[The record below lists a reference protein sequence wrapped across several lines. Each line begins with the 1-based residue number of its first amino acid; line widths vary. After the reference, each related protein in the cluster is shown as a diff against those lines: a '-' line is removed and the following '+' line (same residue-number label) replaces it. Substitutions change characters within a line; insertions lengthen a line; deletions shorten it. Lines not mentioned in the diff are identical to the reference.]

1 MARINISI
9 MGYPINSG
17 VIPPT
22 FVNSFNG
29 RTGNIIPQAGD
40 YTAVDVG
47 AEPSGSIASHI
58 SSLDPHIQ
66 YQTKTELESIILDS
80 IALYDSQIS
89 NPITTPLNLRTT
101 RTITTSLL
109 PTNTEEIGQVL
120 LAKSYQLRKIESN
133 VPCRIR
139 IYMTATDLTNDLSRP
154 FITTPPMNSGVVIDY
169 QTSLGNLSY
178 RFDYPIEGYDD
189 EAVPD
194 GLIPFAITNLD
205 TNSQSVE
212 LSITFLRTE

>member
-9 MGYPINSG
+9 MGYPINGG
-17 VIPPT
+17 VIPT
-22 FVNSFNG
+22 FVKSFNG
-29 RTGNIIPQAGD
+29 RTGDIIPQAGD
-40 YTAVDVG
+40 YTAANVG

-80 IALYDSQIS
+80 IALYDSQILT
-89 NPITTPLNLRTT
+89 PIATPLNLRTT
-101 RTITTSLL
+101 TTITTSVLS
-109 PTNTEEIGQVL
+109 PNTEEIGQVL

-139 IYMTATDLTNDLSRP
+139 LYMTASDLTNDLSRP
-154 FITTPPMNSGVVIDY
+154 FITTPPANSGVVIDY

-194 GLIPFAITNLD
+194 GLIPFSITNLD
-205 TNSQSVE
+205 ASSQSVE

>member
-22 FVNSFNG
+22 FVKSFNG
-29 RTGNIIPQAGD
+29 RTGDIIPQAGD
-40 YTAVDVG
+40 YTAADVG

-80 IALYDSQIS
+80 IALYDSQILT
-89 NPITTPLNLRTT
+89 PIATPLNLRTT
-101 RTITTSLL
+101 TTITTSVLS
-109 PTNTEEIGQVL
+109 PNTEEIGQVL

-139 IYMTATDLTNDLSRP
+139 LYMTASDLTNDLSRP
-154 FITTPPMNSGVVIDY
+154 FITTPPANSGVVIDY

-194 GLIPFAITNLD
+194 GLIPFSITNLD
-205 TNSQSVE
+205 ASSQSVE

>member
-9 MGYPINSG
+9 MGYPINGG
-17 VIPPT
+17 VIPT

-29 RTGNIIPQAGD
+29 RTGDIIPQAGD
-40 YTAVDVG
+40 YTAADVG

-80 IALYDSQIS
+80 IALYDSQILT
-89 NPITTPLNLRTT
+89 PIATPLNLRTT
-101 RTITTSLL
+101 TTITTSVLS
-109 PTNTEEIGQVL
+109 PNTEEIGQVL

-139 IYMTATDLTNDLSRP
+139 LYMTASDLTNDLSRP
-154 FITTPPMNSGVVIDY
+154 FITTPPANSGVVIDY

-194 GLIPFAITNLD
+194 GLIPFSITNLD
-205 TNSQSVE
+205 ASSQSVE

>member
-9 MGYPINSG
+9 MGYPINGG
-17 VIPPT
+17 VIPT
-22 FVNSFNG
+22 FVNSFNS
-29 RTGNIIPQAGD
+29 RTGNILPQAGD
-40 YTAVDVG
+40 YTAFDVG
-47 AEPSGSIASHI
+47 AEPAGSIASHI
-58 SSLDPHIQ
+58 SALDPHIQ

-80 IALYDSQIS
+80 IALYDSQVL
-89 NPITTPLNLRTT
+89 NPIVQPLNLRATT
-101 RTITTSLL
+101 TITTAVLA
-109 PTNTEEIGQVL
+109 TGTDEIGQVL

-139 IYMTATDLTNDLSRP
+139 LYMTTTDLTNDLSRP

-189 EAVPD
+189 EAIPD
-194 GLIPFAITNLD
+194 GLIPFTITNLD
-205 TNSQSVE
+205 TSSQSVE
-212 LSITFLRTE
+212 LTITFLRTE

>member
-17 VIPPT
+17 VIPT
-22 FVNSFNG
+22 FVKSFNG
-29 RTGNIIPQAGD
+29 RTGDIIPQAGD
-40 YTAVDVG
+40 YTAANVG

-80 IALYDSQIS
+80 IALYDSQILT
-89 NPITTPLNLRTT
+89 PIATPLNLRTT
-101 RTITTSLL
+101 TTITTSVLS
-109 PTNTEEIGQVL
+109 PNTEEIGQVL

-139 IYMTATDLTNDLSRP
+139 LYMTASDLTNDLSRP
-154 FITTPPMNSGVVIDY
+154 FITTPPANSGVVIDY

-194 GLIPFAITNLD
+194 GLIPFSITNLD
-205 TNSQSVE
+205 ASSQSVE

>member
-9 MGYPINSG
+9 MGYPINGG
-17 VIPPT
+17 VIPT
-22 FVNSFNG
+22 FVKSFNG
-29 RTGNIIPQAGD
+29 RTGDIIPQAGD
-40 YTAVDVG
+40 YTAADVG

-80 IALYDSQIS
+80 IALYDSQILT
-89 NPITTPLNLRTT
+89 PIATPLNLRTT
-101 RTITTSLL
+101 TTITTSVLS
-109 PTNTEEIGQVL
+109 PNTEEIGQVL

-139 IYMTATDLTNDLSRP
+139 LYMTASDLTNDLSRP
-154 FITTPPMNSGVVIDY
+154 FITTPPANSGVVIDY

-194 GLIPFAITNLD
+194 GLIPFSITNLD
-205 TNSQSVE
+205 ASSQSVE